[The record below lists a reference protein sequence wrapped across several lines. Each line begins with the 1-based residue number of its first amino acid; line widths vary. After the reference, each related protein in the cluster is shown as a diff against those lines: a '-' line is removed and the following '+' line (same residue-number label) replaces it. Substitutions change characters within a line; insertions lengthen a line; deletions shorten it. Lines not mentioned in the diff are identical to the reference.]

1 MTTPASLPQ
10 IPIPTDVHDPWALAA
25 FVIAILVAW
34 ATYRQNRV
42 DRRIGNVEG
51 QVVNCHNDDPEAP
64 TMRDDIDRAN
74 SRLDALVGLEEKVQ
88 HLTVMVERLAHL
100 PAMVEGLVSDM
111 RQVRRDQTADRED
124 VREQIHLLRKPRSN
138 GK

>member
-1 MTTPASLPQ
+1 MNFPDNLP
-10 IPIPTDVHDPWALAA
+10 IPIPTEVQTPWGLAA
-25 FVIAILVAW
+25 FIIAVLVGW

-51 QVVNCHNDDPEAP
+51 QVVNCHNDEPGAP

-74 SRLDALVGLEEKVQ
+74 GRLDDLTEKVH
-88 HLTVMVERLAHL
+88 HLMMLVERLANV
-100 PAMVEGLVSDM
+100 PEMVQGLMADV
-111 RQVRRDQTADRED
+111 RQVRRDQTVDRE
-124 VREQIHLLRKPRSN
+124 EILALRQPPN